1 MDAERL
7 KRLGIPLG
15 ALLAGLLL
23 GLLLMALLSSSAR
36 EDRATDPRA
45 VADAALVSVREQG
58 RLTSLTARYVA
69 VVSSSRS
76 RLGLEARK
84 TLILPGTAR
93 YGVDLR
99 RLRREHLSWDE
110 GTRTLSITLPPLE
123 ISGPDV
129 DMRQAREHSEGGVLL
144 ALTDAERELDEA
156 NLMSAEQELIRQAR
170 EPLPLQT
177 ARDNAMRMVARSF
190 ALPLRAAGIDASVA
204 VRFQDPAGRDEA
216 VHIERARQVEDV
228 VKDRQAGERP
238 PVKGT
243 EQ

>member
-7 KRLGIPLG
+7 KRLALPLG
-15 ALLAGLLL
+15 ALIAGLLL
-23 GLLLMALLSSSAR
+23 GLLAMALFSSSAEEAR
-36 EDRATDPRA
+36 PADART

-93 YGVDLR
+93 YGLDLR

-123 ISGPDV
+123 ISGPNV
-129 DMRQAREHSEGGVLL
+129 DMTQAREHSEGGVLL

-156 NLMSAEQELIRQAR
+156 NLRSAEQELIRQAR

-177 ARDNAMRMVARSF
+177 ARDNAMRLVARSF
-190 ALPLRAAGIDASVA
+190 ALPLRAGGIEASVA
-204 VRFQDPAGRDEA
+204 VRFQGPGGEDEA
-216 VHIERARQVEDV
+216 VHIERAPRVQDV
-228 VKDRQAGERP
+228 VNDRQAGERP
-238 PVKGT
+238 
-243 EQ
+243 ER

>member
-7 KRLGIPLG
+7 KRLGIPIG
-15 ALLAGLLL
+15 AALAGLLL
-23 GLLLMALLSSSAR
+23 GLLLMAALRSPAAEQR
-36 EDRATDPRA
+36 PADPRGI
-45 VADAALVSVREQG
+45 ADAALVSVREQG

-93 YGVDLR
+93 YGLDLR

-110 GTRTLSITLPPLE
+110 ATRTLSITLPPLE
-123 ISGPDV
+123 ISGPRI
-129 DMRQAREHSEGGVLL
+129 DMTQAREHSEGGVLL
-144 ALTDAERELDEA
+144 ALTDAEQELDEA
-156 NLMSAEQELIRQAR
+156 NLRSAEQELIRQAR
-170 EPLPLQT
+170 EPLPMQT
-177 ARDNAMRMVARSF
+177 ARDTAMRSVARSF
-190 ALPLRAAGIDASVA
+190 ALALRAAGIDASVA

-216 VHIERARQVEDV
+216 VHIERAVRVEDV

-238 PVKGT
+238 PAK
-243 EQ
+243 

>member
-7 KRLGIPLG
+7 KRLTIPLVAG
-15 ALLAGLLL
+15 VAGLLL
-23 GLLLMALLSSSAR
+23 GLLIMGLG
-36 EDRATDPRA
+36 RAAPAEPQRADPRA

-69 VVSSSRS
+69 IVSATQT

-93 YGVDLR
+93 YGLDLR
-99 RLRREHLSWDE
+99 RLRRENLSWDE
-110 GTRTLSITLPPLE
+110 ATRTLSILLPPLE
-123 ISGPDV
+123 ISGPNI
-129 DMRQAREHSEGGVLL
+129 DMSQAREHSEGGVLM
-144 ALTDAERELDEA
+144 ALTGSEQELDQA
-156 NLMSAEQELIRQAR
+156 NLRSAEQDLARQSR
-170 EPLPLQT
+170 EPLPVQT
-177 ARDNAMRMVARSF
+177 ARESAMRSVARAF

-204 VRFQDPAGRDEA
+204 VRFQDPAGQDEA
-216 VHIERARQVEDV
+216 VYIERASRVEDV

-243 EQ
+243 N